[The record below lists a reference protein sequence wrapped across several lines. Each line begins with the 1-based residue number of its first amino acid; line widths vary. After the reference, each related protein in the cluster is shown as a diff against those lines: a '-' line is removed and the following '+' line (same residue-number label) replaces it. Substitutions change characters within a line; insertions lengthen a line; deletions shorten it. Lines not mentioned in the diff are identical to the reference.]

1 MASLPLSPDE
11 HRRLV
16 RLVTERGGMNTAL
29 QRQNTLEAAGLL
41 ERFGG
46 RVNFD
51 VDTAT
56 FCQMLVRELQQF
68 GTDPA
73 THQPALVALLVV
85 MRERLEGWPEDRA
98 FVETLMAR
106 APGGGAPVSGGG
118 AGDGGTTGGDAAGS
132 GAGAAATGGPST
144 PPPADAILRVLFL
157 AANPV
162 DTPPLRLGEESRVIQ
177 QRLRV
182 EAGLRDRFDIEQ
194 AHAERW
200 EDLSLHLLSYRPHIV
215 HFAGHGERGGELVFE
230 TEGGRRRTV
239 PVTLVGELFEIVR
252 ATVGIRGV
260 VLNACWSEAQARA
273 ILPHV
278 RFVIGM
284 ARPIPDSAAIRFAA
298 GLYRGL
304 GFGLGI
310 ADAFKLGRNEMAAGA
325 AGDADRGF
333 AAPAGAGAVGD
344 GGAAE
349 DLDADLPLYDIPQ
362 LLLAP
367 GVDGGAAVMEA
378 GR

>member
-1 MASLPLSPDE
+1 MASLPISPDE

-16 RLVTERGGMNTAL
+16 RLVTERGGMTTAL

-73 THQPALVALLVV
+73 TSQPALVALLGM
-85 MRERLEGWPEDRA
+85 MRERLEGWPDDRA
-98 FVETLMAR
+98 FVETLIAR
-106 APGGGAPVSGGG
+106 APSTAGTGASAGDTGGGTDA
-118 AGDGGTTGGDAAGS
+118 GTTTGRS
-132 GAGAAATGGPST
+132 TSAGAAGAPPS
-144 PPPADAILRVLFL
+144 PPPPPTDTVLRVLFL

-200 EDLSLHLLSYRPHIV
+200 EDLSLHLLAYRPHIV
-215 HFAGHGERGGELVFE
+215 HFAGHGEHGGELVFE
-230 TEGGRRRTV
+230 TDSGRRRTV
-239 PVTLVGELFEIVR
+239 PVALVGELFEIVR
-252 ATVGIRGV
+252 ATVGVRGV

-284 ARPIPDSAAIRFAA
+284 ARPIPDDAAIRFAA

-325 AGDADRGF
+325 AGSADRGF
-333 AAPAGAGAVGD
+333 AAPVGATGGAGEAD
-344 GGAAE
+344 DPGA
-349 DLDADLPLYDIPQ
+349 DVPLYDIPR

-367 GVDGGAAVMEA
+367 GVDGGAGGGVI
-378 GR
+378 